1 MIIICKVCRANH
13 GNIQDYQN
21 TTELD
26 FMHNKPRRKEIYII
40 FVQIIN
46 KMDSKVYIFLADGF
60 EELEALAPLDILR
73 RAGFEVETVSI
84 TNDIEVVGSHG
95 LRVLCDST
103 INLISP
109 EIAELLILPGGMPGA
124 ENLAASEE
132 LAKILTKQ
140 NEGGKWLAAI
150 CAAPFVLGKLGLLQ
164 GKQATCYPGYEQYL
178 EGAECLNQPVVV
190 SQNVITGNGAG
201 AAVRFAFTIVAKL
214 KGQRVADFLA
224 EKMMNERYDL

>member
-1 MIIICKVCRANH
+1 MCH
-13 GNIQDYQN
+13 
-21 TTELD
+21 
-26 FMHNKPRRKEIYII
+26 KPRTKDKLYYFCVNIY
-40 FVQIIN
+40 N
-46 KMDSKVYIFLADGF
+46 MDSKVYIFLADGF

-84 TNDIEVVGSHG
+84 TKDMEVVGSHG
-95 LRVLCDST
+95 LRVICDTT

-109 EIAELLILPGGMPGA
+109 EIAELMILPGGMPGS

-140 NEGGKWLAAI
+140 NEEGKWLAAI
-150 CAAPFVLGKLGLLQ
+150 CAAPFVLGQLNILQ

-178 EGAECLNQPVVV
+178 QGAEFVEKPVVV